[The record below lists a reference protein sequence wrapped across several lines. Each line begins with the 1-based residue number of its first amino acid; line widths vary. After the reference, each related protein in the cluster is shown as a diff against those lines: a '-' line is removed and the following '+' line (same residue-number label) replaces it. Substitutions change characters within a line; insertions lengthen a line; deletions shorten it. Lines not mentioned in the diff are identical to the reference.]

1 MDIICITT
9 SIIYTFNTR
18 GKPFKPTSSSFKL
31 LETMNIICNMEFI
44 IVSVIYKSIWNLS
57 YYFKQIQLIVQR
69 PIASIYEKTQ
79 TIH

>member
-1 MDIICITT
+1 
-9 SIIYTFNTR
+9 
-18 GKPFKPTSSSFKL
+18 
-31 LETMNIICNMEFI
+31 MNIICNMEFI

-57 YYFKQIQLIVQR
+57 YYFKQIQLIAQR